1 MKRREFLQQAAA
13 SMGMT
18 VACGASVCPAA
29 AASPFAPEQQGSQPR
44 RLDNIIVIYCDD
56 LGMGDIGPY
65 GSRIPTPNLN
75 RMAEEGVLFKQFYAA
90 PVCSVS
96 RAALLTGRY
105 GVRGGVPG
113 VQQPGDRYGLSRSET
128 TIAEMLK
135 PRGYKTAC
143 IGKWHLGTMPQFLPT
158 SRGFDEYFGIPYSND
173 QNPSVL
179 MRGTEVIETPV
190 DQDTLT
196 SRYTSE
202 ALQFIERN
210 KDTPFFLYLPH
221 SAPHIP
227 LGASPNFRGKSGL
240 GLYGDA
246 VMEVDWSTGQILET
260 LKNLNLDDHTLVIFS
275 SDNGPWF
282 QGSPGSL
289 RGRKGQTFEGGM
301 RVPFIARFPG
311 SLPQNVKVDSFA
323 TTMDLLPT
331 IARLAG
337 AALPANPLDGVD
349 IWPVLT
355 QELDRVPRPPF
366 LYLHEYDVQ
375 CARVGRWKLHVARE
389 NAPAYAP
396 APAEGRMNLR
406 LITPELYDV
415 DSDPEEAYSAGADNP
430 RVVQQI
436 NQRIA
441 EVLSTMP
448 QQVQDAWKAT
458 LARPVDPINE
468 GDWPQLAKTP

>member
-13 SMGMT
+13 SMGFAA
-18 VACGASVCPAA
+18 ACGASVCPAT
-29 AASPFAPEQQGSQPR
+29 ASPQSSR
-44 RLDNIIVIYCDD
+44 RLDNIIVIFCDD

-65 GSRIPTPNLN
+65 GSRIPTPNLD
-75 RMAEEGVLFKQFYAA
+75 RMAEEGVLLKQFYAA

-128 TIAEMLK
+128 TLAEMLK
-135 PRGYKTAC
+135 SRGYKTAC

-158 SRGFDEYFGIPYSND
+158 ARGFDEYFGIPYSND

-179 MRGTEVIETPV
+179 MRGAEVIETPV
-190 DQDTLT
+190 DQDSLT

-202 ALQFIERN
+202 AIQFIERN
-210 KDTPFFLYLPH
+210 QDSPFFLYLPH

-227 LGASPNFRGKSGL
+227 LGASQDFRGKSGL

-260 LKNLNLDDHTLVIFS
+260 LKNLNLDDNTLVIFS

-289 RGRKGQTFEGGM
+289 RGRKGQTFEGGL
-301 RVPFIARFPG
+301 RVPFIARFHG
-311 SLPQNVKVDSFA
+311 SLPEGVKVDSFA
-323 TTMDLLPT
+323 TTMDIFPT
-331 IARLAG
+331 LARLAG
-337 AALPANPLDGVD
+337 APLPANPLDGVD

-355 QELDRVPRPPF
+355 QELPRVPRPPF
-366 LYLHEYDVQ
+366 LYLHEFDVQ
-375 CARVGRWKLHVARE
+375 CARIGRWKLHVARE

-396 APAEGRMNLR
+396 APAEGRLNLR
-406 LITPELYDV
+406 LVNPELYDV
-415 DSDPEEAYSAGADNP
+415 DADPEESYSAARDNP
-430 RVVQQI
+430 RVVELI
-436 NQRIA
+436 NERIA
-441 EVLSTMP
+441 EIVQTMP
-448 QQVQDAWKAT
+448 QQVQDAWNAT
-458 LARPVDPINE
+458 LARPVNPVNE

>member
-1 MKRREFLQQAAA
+1 MNRREFLQQAAA
-13 SMGMT
+13 TMGYA
-18 VACGASVCPAA
+18 VAGGASVCSSAA
-29 AASPFAPEQQGSQPR
+29 TPLQQPR
-44 RLDNIIVIYCDD
+44 RLDNIIVIFCDD

-75 RMAEEGVLFKQFYAA
+75 RMAEEGVMLKQFYAA

-113 VQQPGDRYGLSRSET
+113 VQHPNDTYGLSRSET

-143 IGKWHLGTMPQFLPT
+143 IGKWHLGIMPQFLPT
-158 SRGFDEYFGIPYSND
+158 ARGFDEYFGIPYSND
-173 QNPSVL
+173 QNPAVL
-179 MRGTEVIETPV
+179 MRGTEVVETKV
-190 DQDTLT
+190 DQDSLT
-196 SRYTSE
+196 SRYTAE
-202 ALQFIERN
+202 AIQFIQRN
-210 KDTPFFLYLPH
+210 QDTPFFLYLPF

-227 LGASPNFRGKSGL
+227 LGASADFRGKSGL

-246 VMEVDWSTGQILET
+246 VMEIDWSTGQILET
-260 LKNLNLDDHTLVIFS
+260 LKNLNIDDRTLVIFS

-301 RVPFIARFPG
+301 RVPFLARLPGAFPQG
-311 SLPQNVKVDSFA
+311 AKVDTFA
-323 TTMDLLPT
+323 TTMDILPT

-337 AALPANPLDGVD
+337 APLPANPLDGVD
-349 IWPVLT
+349 IWPILT
-355 QELDRVPRPPF
+355 GEVDRVPRPPY
-366 LYLHEYDVQ
+366 LYIHEYDIQ
-375 CARVGRWKLHVARE
+375 CARLGRWKLHVARE

-396 APAEGRMNLR
+396 TPSEGRLNLR
-406 LITPELYDV
+406 LVNPELYDI
-415 DSDPEEAYSAGADNP
+415 DADPEESYSAAADNP
-430 RVVQQI
+430 RVVELIQA
-436 NQRIA
+436 RIA
-441 EVLSTMP
+441 EVLKTMP

-458 LARPVDPINE
+458 LARPVSPVNE
-468 GDWPQLAKTP
+468 GDWPQLLKTQ

>member
-221 SAPHIP
+221 SAP
-227 LGASPNFRGKSGL
+227 
-240 GLYGDA
+240 GDN
-246 VMEVDWSTGQILET
+246 
-260 LKNLNLDDHTLVIFS
+260 K
-275 SDNGPWF
+275 
-282 QGSPGSL
+282 
-289 RGRKGQTFEGGM
+289 
-301 RVPFIARFPG
+301 
-311 SLPQNVKVDSFA
+311 
-323 TTMDLLPT
+323 
-331 IARLAG
+331 
-337 AALPANPLDGVD
+337 
-349 IWPVLT
+349 
-355 QELDRVPRPPF
+355 
-366 LYLHEYDVQ
+366 
-375 CARVGRWKLHVARE
+375 
-389 NAPAYAP
+389 
-396 APAEGRMNLR
+396 
-406 LITPELYDV
+406 
-415 DSDPEEAYSAGADNP
+415 
-430 RVVQQI
+430 
-436 NQRIA
+436 
-441 EVLSTMP
+441 
-448 QQVQDAWKAT
+448 
-458 LARPVDPINE
+458 
-468 GDWPQLAKTP
+468 